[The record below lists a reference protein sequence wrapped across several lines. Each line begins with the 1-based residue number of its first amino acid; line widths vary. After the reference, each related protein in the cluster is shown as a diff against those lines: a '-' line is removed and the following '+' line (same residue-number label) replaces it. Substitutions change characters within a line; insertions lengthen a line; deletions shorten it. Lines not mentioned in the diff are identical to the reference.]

1 MKWIIKLFKY
11 VLILGIIGIAA
22 AAIIIGG
29 TYLHFKSELPSTEN
43 LRHVQLQVPL
53 RIYSADHQLIAE
65 YGEQRRLPVTYD
77 EVPEKM
83 TQAFLAA
90 EDHNFFHHVGVD
102 PTGLAR
108 AVIQLAVTGKRSQ
121 GGSTITMQVARNF
134 YLTRQRTYTRKI
146 REIFLAL
153 HIEQELSKQE
163 ILELY
168 LNKIYL
174 GHRSYGI
181 GAAAQVYYGKTIG
194 QLNLAETAMIAGLP
208 KAPSKYNPIT
218 NSKRA
223 LLRRNYVINRMR
235 ALGYIDD
242 AQADSAL
249 VAPVTAKTHHAKTE
263 LNAPYMAEMARKY
276 MVDKYGAEAYTSG
289 FHVYTTLSGE
299 LQLAADEGLANA
311 LEAYDKRH
319 GWRGAQK
326 HIDSLPTET
335 AEMDKLLSE
344 QPSPHSLVPGIVTAL
359 KDQSAA
365 VYRGEGQTVELP
377 WDGLK
382 WARAYIS
389 EDKRKA
395 RPKHASGILQV
406 GDLIHIQGYKNE
418 DDEQQQT
425 HWRLAQIPAV
435 SGALVSLDP
444 QNGAILALVGGYD
457 YYSSKFNR
465 VTQAKRQPGSGFK
478 PVIYSAA
485 LEAGYTAASLIND
498 APVVTENT
506 GKGDYW
512 RPNNYSGKFYGPT
525 RLRLALTKSRNL
537 VSIRLLRAMG
547 VSHLL
552 QHAKNFGF
560 NPDEL
565 PHNLSLA
572 LGSGEVTPLQM
583 SRAYSVLANG
593 GHLIDPFYIE
603 RIENDHG
610 EIIYAAD
617 PATVMDCDHCSQNE
631 DQKTTA
637 KPAPRTISPENRYI
651 MYSMMQDVITRGT
664 ATRARALGRKD
675 LAGKTGTTN
684 EQRDGWFNGYNQSI
698 VATAWVGF
706 DRNHKLGRGET
717 GGKTALPAWMRFM
730 RTALQNIP
738 DRPPEMPSSMVSVRI
753 DKTSGKRTHRGGKNT
768 MFEIFRTDHEPEAA
782 AESDPLPAEQSI
794 PGNSTQPKTT
804 TEDLF

>member
-1 MKWIIKLFKY
+1 MKWFVKLFKY
-11 VLILGIIGIAA
+11 LLILGITGVAIAGL
-22 AAIIIGG
+22 IIGG

-53 RIYSADHQLIAE
+53 RIYSADKQLIAE

-90 EDHNFFHHVGVD
+90 EDHNFFQHVGVD

-108 AVIQLAVTGKRSQ
+108 AAVQLAITGKRSQ

-134 YLTRQRTYTRKI
+134 YLSSKRTYTRKI

-174 GHRSYGI
+174 GHRSYGV
-181 GAAAQVYYGKTIG
+181 GAAAQMYYDKTID
-194 QLNLAETAMIAGLP
+194 QLSLAETAMIAGLP
-208 KAPSKYNPIT
+208 KAPSKYNPII
-218 NSKRA
+218 NPKRA
-223 LLRRNYVINRMR
+223 LLRRNYIINRMR

-242 AQADSAL
+242 LEADAAL
-249 VAPVTAKTHHAKTE
+249 IAPVTAKTHHAKTE
-263 LNAPYMAEMARKY
+263 LNAPYMAEMVRKS
-276 MVDKYGAEAYTSG
+276 MVDTYGADAYTSG
-289 FHVYTTLSGE
+289 YHVFTTLSGK
-299 LQLAADEGLANA
+299 LQQAASEGLANA
-311 LEAYDKRH
+311 LEAYDRRH

-326 HIDSLPTET
+326 HVDDLPTAT
-335 AEMDKLLSE
+335 AELDKLLSE
-344 QPSPHSLVPGIVTAL
+344 QFSPHSLLPAIVTEVN
-359 KDQSAA
+359 KQSAM
-365 VYRGEGQTVELP
+365 VYCGEERVVELP

-382 WARAYIS
+382 WARAYIN

-395 RPKHASGILQV
+395 APKQADEILQV
-406 GDLIHIQGYKNE
+406 GDIVHIQQYA
-418 DDEQQQT
+418 DEEEQT

-435 SGALVSLDP
+435 SGALVSINPTD
-444 QNGAILALVGGYD
+444 GAILALVGGYD

-478 PVIYSAA
+478 PIIYSAA

-498 APVVTENT
+498 APVVTEKVGT
-506 GKGDYW
+506 DDYW
-512 RPNNYSGKFYGPT
+512 RPKNYSGKFYGPT

-552 QHAKNFGF
+552 KHATNFGF

-572 LGSGEVTPLQM
+572 LGSGEATPLQM
-583 SRAYSVLANG
+583 ARAYSVLANG
-593 GHLIDPFYIE
+593 GYLIDPFYIQ
-603 RIENDHG
+603 RIEKDNG
-610 EIIYAAD
+610 EIVYSAD
-617 PATVMDCDHCSQNE
+617 PVTVMNCDPCQQEE
-631 DQKTTA
+631 DGEATPKS
-637 KPAPRTISPENRYI
+637 APRTISTENRYI

-664 ATRARALGRKD
+664 ATKARVLGRKD

-684 EQRDGWFNGYNQSI
+684 EQRDGWFNGFNQSI
-698 VATAWVGF
+698 VASVWMGF
-706 DRNHKLGRGET
+706 DKNHKLGRGET
-717 GGKTALPAWMRFM
+717 GGKVALPAWIHFM
-730 RTALQNIP
+730 QTALQDIP
-738 DRPPEMPSSMVSVRI
+738 DAPPDMPTSMVSARI
-753 DKTSGKRTHRGGKNT
+753 DKTTGKRTRSSGKNT
-768 MFEIFRTDHEPEAA
+768 MFEIFRADHQPEAVV
-782 AESDPLPAEQSI
+782 ESGAITRDERTPDKPAKPTGS
-794 PGNSTQPKTT
+794 

>member
-1 MKWIIKLFKY
+1 MKWIVKLFKY
-11 VLILGIIGIAA
+11 LLIFGIVAIAVA
-22 AAIIIGG
+22 GIIIGG

-43 LRHVQLQVPL
+43 LRQVQLQVPL
-53 RIYSADHQLIAE
+53 RIYSADHQLMAE
-65 YGEQRRLPVTYD
+65 YGEQRRLPVTYN

-90 EDHNFFHHVGVD
+90 EDHNFFHHMGVD

-121 GGSTITMQVARNF
+121 GGSTITMQLARNF
-134 YLTRQRTYTRKI
+134 YLSRQRTYTRKI
-146 REIFLAL
+146 REIFLAI
-153 HIEQELSKQE
+153 HIEQELSKQD

-174 GHRSYGI
+174 GRRSYGV
-181 GAAAQVYYGKTIG
+181 GAAAQVYYDKTIG
-194 QLNLAETAMIAGLP
+194 QLSLAETAMIAGLP
-208 KAPSKYNPIT
+208 KAPSKYNPIA
-218 NSKRA
+218 NPKRA

-242 AQADSAL
+242 VQADAAL
-249 VAPVTAKTHHAKTE
+249 IAPVTAEPHHAKTE
-263 LNAPYMAEMARKY
+263 LNAAYMAEMARKY
-276 MVDKYGAEAYTSG
+276 MVDKYGADAYTSG
-289 FHVYTTLSGE
+289 FHVYTTVSGA

-326 HIDSLPTET
+326 HVDNLPTE
-335 AEMDKLLSE
+335 AAGMDKLLSE
-344 QPSPHSLVPGIVTAL
+344 QSSPHSLLPALVTAV
-359 KDQSAA
+359 KDQSAL
-365 VYRGEGQTVELP
+365 VYYGKGQSIELP
-377 WDGLK
+377 WNGLK

-395 RPKHASGILQV
+395 TPKHAGEILQV
-406 GDLIHIQGYKNE
+406 GDLVHIQQYE
-418 DDEQQQT
+418 DEEQQA

-435 SGALVSLDP
+435 SGAMVSLDP

-465 VTQAKRQPGSGFK
+465 VIQAKRQPGSGFK
-478 PVIYSAA
+478 PIIYSAA

-506 GKGDYW
+506 GKNDYW

-560 NPDEL
+560 HPDEL

-583 SRAYSVLANG
+583 ARAYSVLANG

-617 PATVMDCDHCSQNE
+617 PVMVMDCDPCSQDE
-631 DQKTTA
+631 DREAT
-637 KPAPRTISPENRYI
+637 PAPSTITPENRYI

-664 ATRARALGRKD
+664 ATKARVLGRKD

-698 VATAWVGF
+698 VASSWVGF
-706 DRNHKLGRGET
+706 DKNHKLGRGET
-717 GGKTALPAWMRFM
+717 GGKTALPAWIHFM
-730 RTALQNIP
+730 QTALQGIP
-738 DRPPEMPSSMVSVRI
+738 DRPPEMPSGMVSVRI
-753 DKTSGKRTHRGGKNT
+753 DKTTGGRTNSGGKNT
-768 MFEIFRTDHEPEAA
+768 MFEIFRADHEPEAI
-782 AESDPLPAEQSI
+782 AESATISI
-794 PGNSTQPKTT
+794 PGNTTKPAKTV
-804 TEDLF
+804 EDLF